1 MSKNSFQF
9 WNRKRKFQKKFPI
22 VFLLIFCVVK
32 FSNCDMKLVWF
43 LLQERRYRQT
53 CEYFGV
59 EDAVLEVRQIKIR
72 QKATP
77 IISLSA
83 MVPPLSSN
91 FPCKIYIILLL
102 IFRNFLFIFLLPIY
116 RLPKGGKRPIV
127 ELVLRTP
134 EGRYQP
140 IKFRNNSQITE
151 NIPRTLFH
159 KVCFRKQPVRMC
171 HNKIPSLLLPHN
183 LF

>member
-1 MSKNSFQF
+1 
-9 WNRKRKFQKKFPI
+9 
-22 VFLLIFCVVK
+22 
-32 FSNCDMKLVWF
+32 
-43 LLQERRYRQT
+43 
-53 CEYFGV
+53 
-59 EDAVLEVRQIKIR
+59 
-72 QKATP
+72 
-77 IISLSA
+77 

-91 FPCKIYIILLL
+91 FPCKIYIIILLILRRFNLNLLL
-102 IFRNFLFIFLLPIY
+102 TIY

-159 KVCFRKQPVRMC
+159 KVYNFYKKQPFNNLRF
-171 HNKIPSLLLPHN
+171 LLERLI
-183 LF
+183 LSI

>member
-1 MSKNSFQF
+1 
-9 WNRKRKFQKKFPI
+9 
-22 VFLLIFCVVK
+22 
-32 FSNCDMKLVWF
+32 
-43 LLQERRYRQT
+43 
-53 CEYFGV
+53 
-59 EDAVLEVRQIKIR
+59 
-72 QKATP
+72 
-77 IISLSA
+77 

-91 FPCKIYIILLL
+91 FPCKIYIIRLLILRKFNLNLLL
-102 IFRNFLFIFLLPIY
+102 TIY

-159 KVCFRKQPVRMC
+159 KVYNLCKKPPFNDFAIFIRKSNIINFSQSEKFPSQILSCFKFKTFQF
-171 HNKIPSLLLPHN
+171 LQL
-183 LF
+183 

>member
-1 MSKNSFQF
+1 
-9 WNRKRKFQKKFPI
+9 
-22 VFLLIFCVVK
+22 
-32 FSNCDMKLVWF
+32 
-43 LLQERRYRQT
+43 
-53 CEYFGV
+53 
-59 EDAVLEVRQIKIR
+59 
-72 QKATP
+72 
-77 IISLSA
+77 

-159 KVCFRKQPVRMC
+159 KVCLQKGT
-171 HNKIPSLLLPHN
+171 SA
-183 LF
+183 